1 MKKPSKVY
9 LLHLEHGNQWV
20 AYKTLKEVKSS
31 AYAEDVY
38 VAKPVK
44 VGRFTDD
51 NLKFI
56 PIKRR
61 KKS

>member
-9 LLHLEHGNQWV
+9 LLHLHEGNQWV
-20 AYKTLKEVKSS
+20 AYKTLKEARSS
-31 AYAEDVY
+31 AYGEDVY
-38 VAKPVK
+38 AAKPIK
-44 VGRFTDD
+44 IGRFDP

-56 PIKRR
+56 PIKKR